1 MVSLLFNVDY
11 DAIEPERVVDGGRDK
26 QIDIIRIDEDDAPWH
41 CHNQYCT
48 GKGYIRLQFKYAD
61 PNEKRT
67 GLDIP
72 TSKGRI
78 WERLGNPA
86 LVNKIG
92 EIRQLRQAYGAS
104 NIKVHVYFAALGDTR
119 ELSEEYNQ
127 ERQVLVDQWSSIG
140 FGDFRFEEFGAME
153 LFERLNEGERRE
165 RRIDLA
171 ISIMHD
177 VNRPSLLQYS
187 AGDTN
192 ALICTITGEELA
204 RIASTEPTPMRIFDL
219 NVRPFYG
226 TKGGVNKDIWGTCT
240 GDESNRF
247 WFLNNGVTMVCD
259 HMERVL
265 DPDHPV
271 VRIRNAQIV
280 NGCQTSV
287 TMREAWEQKALRP
300 DVRVLLKIYST
311 DNPTLTERITQTTN
325 NQNRITDRDLHA
337 NDEVQRNIQRIMQ
350 DMYQFFYERKNKQ
363 FRALHGLQRRRSSRT
378 TRPHKPT

>member
-1 MVSLLFNVDY
+1 MNTRQSIKNLEICRTWLLEELEDIKTEYGYSAQDDAFQALVVSLLFNVDY
-11 DAIEPERVVDGGRDK
+11 DAIEPEEIVDGGRDK
-26 QIDIIRIDEDDAPWH
+26 QIDIIRIDEDDARGIATISIVQAKATSGFSS
-41 CHNQYCT
+41 NTLIQM
-48 GKGYIRLQFKYAD
+48 R
-61 PNEKRT
+61 N
-67 GLDIP
+67 GLDWIFQRP
-72 TSKGRI
+72 KVAY
-78 WERLGNPA
+78 EKLGNPA

-104 NIKVHVYFAALGDTR
+104 NIKVHVYFATLGDTR

-204 RIASTEPTPMRIFDL
+204 RIASTEPHDAIFDL

-247 WFLNNGVTMVCD
+247 WFLNNGVT
-259 HMERVL
+259 H
-265 DPDHPV
+265 
-271 VRIRNAQIV
+271 
-280 NGCQTSV
+280 G
-287 TMREAWEQKALRP
+287 LRP
-300 DVRVLLKIYST
+300 YGT
-311 DNPTLTERITQTTN
+311 
-325 NQNRITDRDLHA
+325 
-337 NDEVQRNIQRIMQ
+337 
-350 DMYQFFYERKNKQ
+350 
-363 FRALHGLQRRRSSRT
+363 RS
-378 TRPHKPT
+378 